1 MWGQRRCGENQDK
14 LSELPSLSSFSDRGM
29 RSAQAP
35 SFLDA
40 RREASAKAYRSA
52 YPLGR
57 SLAAETSAG
66 REWGLPSNG
75 GKLHLIFKL
84 ARSR

>member
-1 MWGQRRCGENQDK
+1 
-14 LSELPSLSSFSDRGM
+14 M

-40 RREASAKAYRSA
+40 RREAS
-52 YPLGR
+52 PLGR
-57 SLAAETSAG
+57 SLAAETAAG
-66 REWGLPSNG
+66 REW

-84 ARSR
+84 ARSLGEETSPGSLVDLEQNNY